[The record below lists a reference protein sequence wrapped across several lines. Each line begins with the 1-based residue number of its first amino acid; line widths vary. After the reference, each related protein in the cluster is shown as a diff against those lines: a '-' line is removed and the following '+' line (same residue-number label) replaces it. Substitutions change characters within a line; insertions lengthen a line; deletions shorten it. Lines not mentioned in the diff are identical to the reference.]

1 MRGSDEIAPCA
12 PLLFGKIFLV
22 FTNYQ
27 YYQIA
32 KSLVNQG
39 LSSVAGSVAEG
50 SGSTTSTATETRRS
64 CPSGTKALICFTK
77 LAALKAPEKQNEKF
91 SKVIFCRHIRADTVV
106 LSESLE
112 VVLRR
117 LKTSLEG
124 KASLAQVNADRTGV
138 RTHKLGK
145 CRRPDAVLVDNVLHV
160 ALLQALRKGF
170 ELCVG
175 DTLFQVERVGRTA
188 HFSHLLCRVLR

>member
-1 MRGSDEIAPCA
+1 M
-12 PLLFGKIFLV
+12 
-22 FTNYQ
+22 
-27 YYQIA
+27 A

-91 SKVIFCRHIRADTVV
+91 SKVIFCRRIRADTVV

-138 RTHKLGK
+138 RAHKLGER
-145 CRRPDAVLVDNVLHV
+145 RRPDAVLVDNVLYI

-175 DTLFQVERVGRTA
+175 DTLFKLSV
-188 HFSHLLCRVLR
+188 

>member
-1 MRGSDEIAPCA
+1 MSPFTFWEIFSD
-12 PLLFGKIFLV
+12 

-32 KSLVNQG
+32 KSLANQG
-39 LSSVAGSVAEG
+39 LSSVAGSVAE
-50 SGSTTSTATETRRS
+50 SLGSTTSTATETRRS

-77 LAALKAPEKQNEKF
+77 LAALKTPEKQNEKF
-91 SKVIFCRHIRADTVV
+91 SKAIFCWRIRADTAV

-117 LKTSLEG
+117 LKTSFEG

-138 RTHKLGK
+138 RAHKFGK
-145 CRRPDAVLVDNVLHV
+145 RRRPDVVLVNDVLHI
-160 ALLQALRKGF
+160 ALLQALGKGL

-175 DTLFQVERVGRTA
+175 DTLLQIERVGRTT
-188 HFSHLLCRVLR
+188 HFSHLYVSR

>member
-1 MRGSDEIAPCA
+1 M
-12 PLLFGKIFLV
+12 
-22 FTNYQ
+22 
-27 YYQIA
+27 A

-39 LSSVAGSVAEG
+39 LSSVAGSVAES

-77 LAALKAPEKQNEKF
+77 LAALNVPEKQKEKF
-91 SKVIFCRHIRADTVV
+91 SKVIFFCRRICADTVV

-112 VVLRR
+112 VALRR

-138 RTHKLGK
+138 RAHKLGK

-160 ALLQALRKGF
+160 ALLQALRKGLK
-170 ELCVG
+170 LCVC
-175 DTLFQVERVGRTA
+175 DTLFQVERVSRTA